1 MVIVA
6 IGLSVLLAFGAFAV
20 DMSMLY
26 LENTR
31 LQTALDAGVLAGA
44 SMLPDRDAAI
54 QEAQAYIQANGYSI
68 DGIAFSFEGDDM
80 IITAN
85 STQTVDAAFSRIMGY
100 ETHAVSSAASAEKY
114 TPTIGGPFDYMLF
127 SGDPGHTLTLGG
139 RYNIGGSVH
148 SNGNLYAS
156 PSSGTITGAAE
167 ACGTVYINPST
178 ATAGAEVPGAEH
190 IDMPNFS
197 GVVADALPAGYD
209 TVLTPAE
216 VQSPW
221 WKQVFNGNTYVSGSC
236 TIGNQCE
243 INGTL
248 YVQGDLTIGGGSPAC
263 VLNGT
268 IYATG
273 NITFTNTFQGVG
285 NVFAGGNI
293 TFRGGFVQLD
303 ATKSISVYS
312 ETGNI
317 DIGTA
322 GNLITGIV
330 YAPNGTAKVQG
341 GDTTFY
347 GSIIANRITG
357 IPANLVMRTPE
368 EPFPFIT
375 TGEDA
380 TRLVR

>member
-54 QEAQAYIQANGYSI
+54 REARAYIEANGYSV
-68 DGIAFSFEGDDM
+68 DGIEFSFEGDDM

-100 ETHAVSSAASAEKY
+100 DTHAVSSAASAEKY
-114 TPTIGGPFDYMLF
+114 TPTIGGPFDYLLF
-127 SGDPGHTLTLGG
+127 SGSPVHRLALGG
-139 RYNIGGSVH
+139 TFNIDGSVH
-148 SNGNLYAS
+148 SNGDLFAS
-156 PSSGTITGAAE
+156 PQSGVITGAAE
-167 ACGTVYINPST
+167 ACGTVYINST
-178 ATAGAEVPGAEH
+178 ATAGTEVPGAEH
-190 IDMPNFS
+190 IDMPDFS
-197 GVVADALPAGYD
+197 SVVAAALPASYD

-216 VQSPW
+216 ISGG
-221 WKQVFNGNTYVSGSC
+221 KQIFTGNTLV
-236 TIGNQCE
+236 TGNCFISNQAE
-243 INGTL
+243 IYGTL
-248 YVQGDLTIGGGSPAC
+248 YVQGDLTINGGSPVC

-273 NITFTNTFQGVG
+273 KITFNNTFQGVG

-293 TFRGGFVQLD
+293 NFQGNFVQLD

-312 ETGNI
+312 QTGNI
-317 DIGTA
+317 NIATA
-322 GNLITGIV
+322 GNLITGII
-330 YAPNGTAKVQG
+330 YAPNGTATVNG
-341 GDTTFY
+341 GNTTFY
-347 GSIIANRITG
+347 GSIIANRIMG
-357 IPANLVMRTPE
+357 MPNNLVMRMPE

-375 TGEDA
+375 AGEDA